1 MPIPRHCYILLTLF
15 FIKLLK
21 MGELLRSEAVEKIQ
35 LIVQSDAAYDTIDE
49 IGKLEAVQFVD
60 VLL

>member
-1 MPIPRHCYILLTLF
+1 
-15 FIKLLK
+15 